1 MSTCTDRNES
11 LLLDVYGELG
21 DVAHFELDEHLNICA
36 GCRQEKERLEKLI
49 GLIKEETVP
58 SPLTMAESATLVN
71 GVNRKLASR
80 RFSRHWF
87 GFFQN
92 KRNLWL
98 PAAATA
104 CLLIILTTYIGYERF
119 NISKNL
125 VAPKLDISTQ
135 LPENEIEIIQNL
147 DLLKNLDTL
156 EKLSQVV
163 KDSSDLNATDIDK
176 QGAQGDIP
184 YGLKE
189 RMA

>member
-11 LLLDVYGELG
+11 LLLHLYGELG
-21 DVAHFELDEHLNICA
+21 DVEHSELDEHLIICED
-36 GCRQEKERLEKLI
+36 CRQEKERLETLI
-49 GLIKEETVP
+49 GLFKEESVP
-58 SPLTMAESATLVN
+58 SPLTMAESTALVN
-71 GVNRKLASR
+71 GVNRKLTSR
-80 RFSRHWF
+80 RFARDWF
-87 GFFQN
+87 GFILN

-104 CLLIILTTYIGYERF
+104 CLLIMLTTYIGYERF

-125 VAPKLDISTQ
+125 VTPKLDISKQ

-156 EKLSQVV
+156 EKISQVV
-163 KDSSDLNATDIDK
+163 KDPSDLNATDKDK

>member
-1 MSTCTDRNES
+1 MSTCADRYES
-11 LLLDVYGELG
+11 ILLDVYGELA
-21 DVAHFELDEHLNICA
+21 DVSQSELDEHLNICA
-36 GCRQEKERLEKLI
+36 DCRQEKERLVTLI

-58 SPLTMAESATLVN
+58 SPLTLAESTTLVN
-71 GVNRKLASR
+71 GVNQKLTSR
-80 RFSRHWF
+80 RFKRHWF
-87 GFFQN
+87 GFIHI

-98 PAAATA
+98 PAAATV
-104 CLLIILTTYIGYERF
+104 CLLIMLTTYIGYERF
-119 NISKNL
+119 NLSENL
-125 VAPKLDISTQ
+125 VAPKLDISKQ

-156 EKLSQVV
+156 EKISQVV
-163 KDSSDLNATDIDK
+163 KDSSDLNATDTDK

>member
-1 MSTCTDRNES
+1 MSTCADRNEL

-21 DVAHFELDEHLNICA
+21 DVAHSELDEHLNVCA
-36 GCRQEKERLEKLI
+36 DCRQEKKRLQTVI
-49 GLIKEETVP
+49 GLVKEKAIP
-58 SPLTMAESATLVN
+58 SPLSMAESTTLVN

-80 RFSRHWF
+80 RFRRHWIELIH
-87 GFFQN
+87 N
-92 KRNLWL
+92 KRDLWL

-104 CLLIILTTYIGYERF
+104 CLLILLTTYIGYKRF
-119 NISKNL
+119 DISKYF
-125 VAPKLDISTQ
+125 VAPKLDISKQ
-135 LPENEIEIIQNL
+135 LPENEFEIIQNL

-163 KDSSDLNATDIDK
+163 NDSSDRNAIDIDK

>member
-11 LLLDVYGELG
+11 LLLHIYGELG
-21 DVAHFELDEHLNICA
+21 DVAHSELDEHLMICED
-36 GCRQEKERLEKLI
+36 CRQEKVRLEKLI
-49 GLIKEETVP
+49 GIIKEETVT
-58 SPLTMAESATLVN
+58 SPLTMAESTTLVN
-71 GVNRKLASR
+71 GVNRKLTSR
-80 RFSRHWF
+80 RFTRHWF
-87 GFFQN
+87 DFVHN

-98 PAAATA
+98 PAAATV
-104 CLLIILTTYIGYERF
+104 CLLIMLTTYIGYERF

-125 VAPKLDISTQ
+125 VAPKLDISKQ

-156 EKLSQVV
+156 EKISQVV

-176 QGAQGDIP
+176 QGAQGDVP

>member
-1 MSTCTDRNES
+1 MSTCADRNES
-11 LLLDVYGELG
+11 LWLEVYGELG
-21 DVAHFELDEHLNICA
+21 DAEHSELDEHLNICA
-36 GCRQEKERLEKLI
+36 DCRQEKKRLETLI
-49 GLIKEETVP
+49 GFIKKQPVP
-58 SPLTMAESATLVN
+58 SPLTMVESTTLIN
-71 GVNRKLASR
+71 GVNRKLTSR
-80 RFSRHWF
+80 RFTPHWF
-87 GFFQN
+87 DFIHN

-98 PAAATA
+98 PAAATV
-104 CLLIILTTYIGYERF
+104 CLLIIMTTYIGYERF

-125 VAPKLDISTQ
+125 VAPKLDISKQ
-135 LPENEIEIIQNL
+135 LPENEIKIIQNL

-163 KDSSDLNATDIDK
+163 KDSSDLNAIDIDK

>member
-1 MSTCTDRNES
+1 
-11 LLLDVYGELG
+11 
-21 DVAHFELDEHLNICA
+21 
-36 GCRQEKERLEKLI
+36 
-49 GLIKEETVP
+49 
-58 SPLTMAESATLVN
+58 MAESATLVN
-71 GVNRKLASR
+71 GVNRKLASH
-80 RFSRHWF
+80 RFRRHWIELIN
-87 GFFQN
+87 N
-92 KRNLWL
+92 KRALWL

-104 CLLIILTTYIGYERF
+104 CLLILLTTYIGYERTD
-119 NISKNL
+119 ISKHL
-125 VAPKLDISTQ
+125 AAPKLDISKQ

-163 KDSSDLNATDIDK
+163 NDSSDRNATDIDK